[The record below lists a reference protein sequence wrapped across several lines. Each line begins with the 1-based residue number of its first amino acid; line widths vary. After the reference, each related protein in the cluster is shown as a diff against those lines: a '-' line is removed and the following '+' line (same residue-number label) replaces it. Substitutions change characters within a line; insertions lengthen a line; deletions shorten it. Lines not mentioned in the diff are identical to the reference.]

1 MRILLAADPILPVP
15 PRLYG
20 GIERIVAR
28 LVAELRSRGHQVG
41 LAALGESSEPVDA
54 LFPWPAADVGGRL
67 ATVRN
72 ALALHHAVRTFQ
84 PDVVHSF
91 ARLAYL
97 IPLLPARLPK
107 IMSYQREPGLRQTR
121 LATRWARGES
131 MIFTGCSEHIVA
143 LGRTGG
149 GAWHAIPNFADT
161 TVLHPDAVPPSADA
175 PLVFLSRLDR
185 VKAPH
190 LAIAIARL
198 AGRRLILAGNRADSG
213 PDSVYFDTEVAPLID
228 GNHVTWIGPVDDTS
242 KRRLLA
248 SAHAMLVPVQWDEP
262 FGIVF
267 AEALACG
274 CPVISCPRGA
284 LPEIV
289 DQGVTGF
296 LIRTVDEG
304 AAAVARVHEVSRNAC
319 RETAVRRFSPA
330 AVAGRYESLYGSLL
344 PSA

>member
-1 MRILLAADPILPVP
+1 MRILLVADPILPVP

-28 LVAELRSRGHQVG
+28 LIAELRARGHTVA
-41 LAALGESSEPVDA
+41 LAALGDSSQPVDA
-54 LFPWPAADVGGRL
+54 LFPWPALRVGHRL
-67 ATVRN
+67 DTVRN
-72 ALALHHAVRTFQ
+72 ALALRRAVRAFR

-97 IPLLPARLPK
+97 LPLLPSRLPK
-107 IMSYQREPGLRQTR
+107 IMSYQRDPGARQT
-121 LATRWARGES
+121 APASRWARGAS
-131 MIFTGCSEHIVA
+131 LTFTGCSEHIA
-143 LGRTGG
+143 ARGRIAGG
-149 GAWHAIPNFADT
+149 TWHAIPNFADT
-161 TVLHPDAVPPSADA
+161 GVLHPDASPPPDDA

-185 VKAPH
+185 IKAPH

-198 AGRRLILAGNRADSG
+198 ARRRIILAGNRAETG
-213 PDSVYFDTEVAPLID
+213 PDAVYFDREVAPLID
-228 GNHVTWIGPVDDTS
+228 GRDVTWTGPVDDAA
-242 KRRLLA
+242 KRTLLA

-289 DQGVTGF
+289 DEGVTGF
-296 LIRTVDEG
+296 LIHDIHEG
-304 AAAVARVHEVSRNAC
+304 AAAVGRIGSLSREAC
-319 RETAVRRFSPA
+319 RRAAVERFSPV
-330 AVAGRYESLYGSLL
+330 AVAARYEALYQSLL
-344 PSA
+344 R

>member
-20 GIERIVAR
+20 GIERIVAG
-28 LVAELRSRGHQVG
+28 LISELRARGHHVG
-41 LAALGESSEPVDA
+41 LAALGESTELVDG
-54 LFPWPAADVGGRL
+54 LYPWPALRVGHRL
-67 ATVRN
+67 DTLRN
-72 ALALHHAVRTFQ
+72 ALALRRAVHAFR

-97 IPLLPARLPK
+97 LPLLHSRLPK
-107 IMSYQREPGLRQTR
+107 IMSYQRDPGPRQTGS
-121 LATRWARGES
+121 ASRWARS
-131 MIFTGCSEHIVA
+131 RSLVFTGCSEHIA
-143 LGRTGG
+143 SRGRRGG

-161 TVLHPDAVPPSADA
+161 SVLFPDPSPPPPDA

-185 VKAPH
+185 IKAPH

-198 AGRRLILAGNRADSG
+198 ADRRLILAGNRAESG
-213 PDSVYFDTEVAPLID
+213 PDAVYFDTEVAPLID
-228 GNHVTWIGPVDDTS
+228 GCHVTWVGPVDDTA

-248 SAHAMLVPVQWDEP
+248 SAHAMVVPVQWDEP

-289 DQGVTGF
+289 NEGITGF
-296 LIRTVDEG
+296 LIRDVVEG
-304 AAAVARVHEVSRNAC
+304 AAAVSRIGSLSREAC
-319 RETAVRRFSPA
+319 RRSAELRFSPS
-330 AVAGRYESLYGSLL
+330 AVAGRYEALYQSMLR
-344 PSA
+344 